1 MPGTWS
7 YDPSDLATS
16 EKDQIRIEIGDTD
29 SNNWLLSDEEI
40 NYAITQ
46 ERNFW
51 AAAARCAEM
60 AATYILRKADPKL
73 GRSMQ
78 VVYSKAAEQ
87 YWNRARMLR
96 CKAMGTVAPYVGG
109 MEIADKDSIGEDSS
123 LVAPSFTRTMMENPW
138 VGGYTSDSTSPVSEA
153 DDNLFTTA
161 DEFL

>member
-7 YDPSDLATS
+7 YDPTDLATS
-16 EKDQIRIEIGDTD
+16 SKDRIRIEIGDTD

-40 NYAITQ
+40 NYALTQ

-60 AATYILRKADPKL
+60 AASYLLRKADPKL

-78 VVYSKAAEQ
+78 VIYSKAAEQ
-87 YWNRARMLR
+87 YWTRARMLR

-109 MEIADKDSIGEDSS
+109 MTISDKQTIDEDTS
-123 LVAPSFTRTMMENPW
+123 LVAPQFTKTMMQNPW
-138 VGGYTSDSTSPVSEA
+138 VGGYTTDSVSDVSEA
-153 DDNLFTTA
+153 DVEGFPSE
-161 DEFL
+161 EFI

>member
-7 YDPSDLATS
+7 YDPADLATS
-16 EKDQIRIEIGDTD
+16 AKDQIRVEIGDTD

-40 NYAITQ
+40 SYALTQ

-60 AATYILRKADPKL
+60 AASYLLRRADPKL

-78 VVYSKAAEQ
+78 VVYSRAAEQ

-109 MEIADKDSIGEDSS
+109 KDIADKESLSEDTS
-123 LVAPSFTRTMMENPW
+123 LLAPLFTKTMMQNPW
-138 VGGYTSDSTSPVSEA
+138 AGGYTTDSQEPISGGE
-153 DDNLFTTA
+153 DDTDSNT
-161 DEFL
+161 DWI